1 MKRHLIFRMHLNMY
15 KYGKSPSS
23 PAGSPLYDKRGRSR
37 DHILQELLLRLHLHI
52 PHVHKDFSCYPHQPG
67 KGFSSYLPDAQGLD
81 YPLLYGNQEPVQ
93 GPHTGSSQASS
104 LS

>member
-23 PAGSPLYDKRGRSR
+23 PAGSPLYDKRDRSR

-52 PHVHKDFSCYPHQPG
+52 HHVHRDFSCCLRQPG
-67 KGFSSYLPDAQGLD
+67 RGFSSYLPDAQGLD

-93 GPHTGSSQASS
+93 EPHTGS
-104 LS
+104 